1 MKEKKGFDFRN
12 SDDSIE
18 DVASF
23 EEARA
28 IVSQR
33 LSNLREDLSVRTGA
47 EESLFAELIRTGEER
62 NRSLMDLYACFYSP
76 CKVSDTEYVPK
87 AQGDMNDVMIDFSN
101 GYEEFVKSMEEEY
114 STLMSRRRRAQGLLR
129 RILSIPYPY
138 SRVMYHFYY
147 LAEEPEKISEELFI
161 SRATFYRIKSVA
173 LNILTSM
180 YYDPENK
187 TPNIPE
193 KKAAKVRKTEHN
205 KNSTSSKRNRKRGNA
220 SQNST
225 G

>member
-1 MKEKKGFDFRN
+1 MKEKKYFVYSD

-18 DVASF
+18 DVSSF

-28 IVSQR
+28 IISQR
-33 LSNLREDLSVRTGA
+33 LSNLREDLSIRTGA

-101 GYEEFVKSMEEEY
+101 GYEDFVKSMEEEY
-114 STLMSRRRRAQGLLR
+114 SELMSRRRRAQRLLR

-147 LAEEPEKISEELFI
+147 LAEDPEKISEELYI

-173 LNILTSM
+173 INLITSM
-180 YYDPENK
+180 YYDPDNK
-187 TPNIPE
+187 TSDMPE
-193 KKAAKVRKTEHN
+193 MKVSKTRKNVHN
-205 KNSTSSKRNRKRGNA
+205 KSAVAGKRGRKRGKA
-220 SQNST
+220 AVNST